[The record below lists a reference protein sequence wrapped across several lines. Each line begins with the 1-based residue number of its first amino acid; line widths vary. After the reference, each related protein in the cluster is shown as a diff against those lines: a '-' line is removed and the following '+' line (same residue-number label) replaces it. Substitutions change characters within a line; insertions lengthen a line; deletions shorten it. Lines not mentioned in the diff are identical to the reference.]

1 MYVGISSVEIFL
13 PDNHSLK
20 EKRQATRK
28 IVEKAK
34 SKFNISIMEINRS
47 NLWQKAYIGFS
58 VVGENLDYINQMI
71 EDVHNFIEGLF
82 IGKII
87 STRTEIIQMG
97 NEV

>member
-28 IVEKAK
+28 IVEKTK
-34 SKFNISIMEINRS
+34 SKFNISIVEIS
-47 NLWQKAYIGFS
+47 KTNLWQRASIGFS
-58 VVGENLDYINQMI
+58 VVGEDIDQINQLI
-71 EDVHNFIEGLF
+71 EKVHSFIESLY

-87 STRTEIIQMG
+87 NTKTEIIQMG
-97 NEV
+97 NEI